1 MVIRSHNLV
10 HHPLYARRRRGLSL
24 SLRAIVFI
32 SAVAATPVW
41 LHRIL
46 IRSYWLRPH
55 PKAHA
60 RAIETSNFPAI
71 GRVLVPTRAQLIGLH
86 RVTHACSGY

>member
-1 MVIRSHNLV
+1 MRSHNLV
-10 HHPLYARRRRGLSL
+10 HHPLYAQHRRGLSL

-32 SAVAATPVW
+32 SAVATTPVW

-55 PKAHA
+55 SKAHA

-71 GRVLVPTRAQLIGLH
+71 GRFLVSTRAQSIGLH
-86 RVTHACSGY
+86 HVTHAYRGF